1 MTEKENYERQL
12 EYFYDHL
19 KNKKYYTSAEVIGKV
34 GICLRTFR
42 YRIAKLRIKYA
53 NIPSLLFKK
62 DNQWFIHRQLLQEFV
77 PKKRRTKTIFNK
89 QWNTLATWI
98 TLDNYDIAYHEQLVK
113 EIKEALPKGN
123 FDYVVEQTKAG
134 INHTH
139 LVCDLS
145 VQELEKPVGEIIN
158 NYIPKTDYR
167 LQIEKVKASALARI
181 YMDK

>member
-12 EYFYDHL
+12 EYFYENL
-19 KNKKYYTSAEVIGKV
+19 KNKKYYTSTEVMTKL

-53 NIPSLLFKK
+53 NVPSLLYKK
-62 DNQWFIHRQLLQEFV
+62 DNKWYIHRQLLQEFV
-77 PKKRRTKTIFNK
+77 PIKRRTKTLFNK
-89 QWNTLATWI
+89 DWNTLVTWI
-98 TLDNYDIAYHEQLVK
+98 TRENYDGEYHVQLAT
-113 EIKEALPKGN
+113 EIKEAFPNGN
-123 FDYVVEQTKAG
+123 FDYVIEQTKGG

-139 LVCDLS
+139 LVSDLS
-145 VQELEKPVGEIIN
+145 VQELKKPVDEIIN

-167 LQIEKVKASALARI
+167 LQVEKVKSRALTRN